1 MIAPAPGATV
11 AGIIDFQGPVVTAES
26 AEAGDL
32 SGCVA
37 CIGSDRAMIALVPAL
52 VRLGLKVK
60 VFEDRARLI
69 LPAGIGLPGTGV
81 GLRLLASGASRS
93 SRLVAAVAGHRA
105 SALID
110 WEVARLY
117 RLSSELHRRHKLQD
131 RWVRRQ
137 MKPWPGDPRPA
148 LVSNAYYESL
158 NQPNCQLISWPIAG
172 IAGEGVRTC
181 DGLVHRV
188 DAIVLAGTES
198 AG

>member
-1 MIAPAPGATV
+1 MIAPAPGATL
-11 AGIIDFQGPVVTAES
+11 AGIIDFQGPVVTAGS
-26 AEAGDL
+26 VEAGDL

-37 CIGSDRAMIALVPAL
+37 CIGSDRAMIDLVPAI

-69 LPAGIGLPGTGV
+69 LPAGIGLPGNGA
-81 GLRLLASGASRS
+81 GFRLLADGASRS

-105 SALID
+105 SSLID
-110 WEVARLY
+110 REVARLY
-117 RLSSELHRRHKLQD
+117 RLSSELHRRRQLRD

-158 NQPNCQLISWPIAG
+158 NQPNCQLVSWPIAG

-188 DAIVLAGTES
+188 DAIVIAATDS